1 MRYEDCWDPYVS
13 EEVVEL
19 RKRLQALE
27 KRVNGMCE
35 STCASD
41 WMVQTGIVF
50 TLTVFYFSQCF
61 DRY

>member
-1 MRYEDCWDPYVS
+1 MRYEVCWDPYVS

-35 STCASD
+35 SKCASD
-41 WMVQTGIVF
+41 WMVQTGI
-50 TLTVFYFSQCF
+50 LL
-61 DRY
+61 